1 MYVCLGMKLFVGG
14 ELSDQIRRTFGDRMG
29 VYLLT
34 EPCVKMKS
42 RRCEAECW
50 TIWVAECWTILEE
63 AVSDTNPLADTVG
76 MTTWTPG
83 RGRQTRG
90 EPQRRVAN
98 R

>member
-63 AVSDTNPLADTVG
+63 VRQRRREGRFGHSPPFADTVG
-76 MTTWTPG
+76 MTT
-83 RGRQTRG
+83 
-90 EPQRRVAN
+90 
-98 R
+98 